1 MCINCTWT
9 VATVGLTL
17 DTSCH
22 KKGFSWM
29 QITPLMQAKL
39 GKIQGPNDLSL
50 SFLCPITLC
59 HQSFN
64 SHARIL
70 QLNRSP
76 CAHGPLDWQ
85 WRWVLKSPE
94 WRWDLKPVG
103 STCQDLMHG
112 PPAFWLVVRIVF
124 IKTRV
129 VTPSITTKDV
139 HKTTK
144 LHTGGHYNN
153 ISIYIIII

>member
-1 MCINCTWT
+1 
-9 VATVGLTL
+9 
-17 DTSCH
+17 
-22 KKGFSWM
+22 
-29 QITPLMQAKL
+29 MQAKL

-94 WRWDLKPVG
+94 LAMG
-103 STCQDLMHG
+103 SETSGVYMSRLD
-112 PPAFWLVVRIVF
+112 AWTASFWLVVRIVF

-144 LHTGGHYNN
+144 LHTGGHYNK
-153 ISIYIIII
+153 ISIYI